1 MLKNIYTPLSGAVA
15 SERALEIIANNL
27 ANVSTTGFK
36 GEKVSFKLL
45 DPEPYKHYKDPLP
58 PANYKVPFEEL
69 MPFRGN
75 EMAYVGVSGVSRD
88 LTQGSPIAT
97 KNPFDVML
105 EGKGF
110 FVVHTKE
117 GIRYTRN
124 GSFSLSQDGALV
136 DKNGFPVLGKKGN
149 IFLHG
154 HNIDINHLGEVYQDG
169 ELVDSLMIKEFKNP
183 ASLEKVGMNHF
194 HYDGLEEDITNV
206 DLPSVKQGFLESS
219 NVNAIKNL
227 TDMILAHR
235 SYEAYQ
241 QAIKNYDSMMEKS
254 NNTLGEVQG

>member
-1 MLKNIYTPLSGAVA
+1 MLKSIYTPLSGAVA
-15 SERALEIIANNL
+15 SERVLEIVANNL

-45 DPEPYKHYKDPLP
+45 DPEPYKFYKDPLP
-58 PANYKVPFEEL
+58 PANYKVPFEDV

-75 EMAYVGVSGVSRD
+75 EVAYVGVSGVSRD
-88 LTQGSPIAT
+88 MSQGSPIAT
-97 KNPFDVML
+97 KNPLDVMI

-110 FVVHTKE
+110 FSVNTKE
-117 GIRYTRN
+117 GVRYTRN
-124 GSFSLSQDGALV
+124 GAFSISQDGALV
-136 DKNGFPVLGKKGN
+136 DKNGFPVLGEKGN

-154 HNIDINHLGEVYQDG
+154 HNVEINHLGEVYQDG
-169 ELVDSLMIKEFKNP
+169 ELVDSLLVTEFKNP
-183 ASLEKVGMNHF
+183 LNLEKVGMNHF
-194 HYDGLEEDITNV
+194 LYNGLEQEMNKV
-206 DLPSVKQGFLESS
+206 EYPSVKQGYLESS

>member
-1 MLKNIYTPLSGAVA
+1 MLKSIYTPLSGAIA
-15 SERALEIIANNL
+15 SERVLEIIANNL

-45 DPEPYKHYKDPLP
+45 ESEPYKNYKDPLP
-58 PANYKVPFEEL
+58 PANYKIPFEEL

-75 EMAYVGVSGVSRD
+75 EVAYVGVSGVSRD
-88 LTQGSPIAT
+88 MTQGSPQAT
-97 KNPFDVML
+97 KNPFDIMI

-110 FVVHTKE
+110 FSVHTKE
-117 GIRYTRN
+117 GVRYTRN
-124 GSFSLSQDGALV
+124 GAFGLSKDGALV
-136 DKNGFPVLGKKGN
+136 DKNGFPVLGEKGN

-154 HNIDINHLGEVYQDG
+154 QNVEINHLGEVYQDG
-169 ELVDSLMIKEFKNP
+169 ELVDTLLINEFKNP
-183 ASLEKVGMNHF
+183 TNLEKVGMNHF
-194 HYDGLEEDITNV
+194 LYNGLEEEVTTVEYPGI
-206 DLPSVKQGFLESS
+206 KQGFLESS